1 MPRVL
6 VCDKESAENGL
17 LLQVLS
23 GQGYEVVFVPG
34 LEAALRELASTKFR
48 LLLLGIQ
55 GEAQQVRDFLC
66 QVRALHRDVALI
78 TMVDEDSIEVQK
90 MIRKEKVFYHLVR
103 PFEETEILQAVR
115 SALARG

>member
-6 VCDKESAENGL
+6 VCDEESAENSL

-23 GQGYEVVFVPG
+23 GQGYDVVFVPG
-34 LEAALRELASTKFR
+34 FDAALRELASTKFR
-48 LLLLGIQ
+48 LLLLGIP
-55 GEAQQVRDFLC
+55 GEAQQARDFLC
-66 QVRALHRDVALI
+66 QVRSLHKDLALI

-90 MIRKEKVFYHLVR
+90 MIRKEKVFYHLVK
-103 PFEETEILQAVR
+103 PLEEAEVLQAVR